1 MPSDATSPASAT
13 PNQPA
18 GALSLQ
24 QAVEERIAQKA
35 AAVEAPTVE
44 SAPEPAADETEQP
57 EAAPV
62 EVDNADSEADDA
74 NEPEDEDQTEEAPDE
89 EAEASGDYIETPDGQ
104 KIPVEKAVQAFVD
117 QERNEKIKRD
127 LQARVTRKEQAL
139 AEERRALESD
149 RQKVNGEYSATK
161 AEREAI
167 AAAREEYARRLK
179 VLDSGAA
186 NDDQAWSTVDWEKLE
201 AEDPIEAGRQWRAF
215 ERHEKRKVAI
225 QREMQQV
232 EAEHAKAMERSV
244 RDARSKFQSF
254 VAEKYPELIDPK
266 EGSAHQ
272 QAMLQTALDAG
283 YTPQEIEQTL
293 DPRALS
299 LWRKATLYD
308 QLSAQK
314 ATVTAKPNAPK
325 PDANGSFRVVKARG
339 VSRPNVIPAPKAALG
354 RAQAAFNTNPSFENG
369 LALERAKRE
378 AGVRRG

>member
-1 MPSDATSPASAT
+1 MSETPASPASAT

-35 AAVEAPTVE
+35 AAAEAPTAE

-62 EVDNADSEADDA
+62 DVDDADSDAEDA
-74 NEPEDEDQTEEAPDE
+74 NEPEEAAAEEEDE
-89 EAEASGDYIETPDGQ
+89 GDYIETPDGE
-104 KIPVEKAVQAFVD
+104 KIPVEEAVQAHKNF
-117 QERNEKIKRD
+117 KA

-139 AEERRALESD
+139 AEERRAWESD
-149 RQKVNGEYSATK
+149 RQKDKGEYGSELAAVR
-161 AEREAI
+161 AEREAL
-167 AAAREEYARRLK
+167 AARAQEYAHRLK
-179 VLDSGAA
+179 IVDSSIG
-186 NDDQAWSTVDWEKLE
+186 DDDKQWATIDWERLE
-201 AEDPIEAGRQWRAF
+201 NDDPIEAGRQWRAY

-225 QREMQQV
+225 QREMQQA
-232 EAEHAKAMERSV
+232 EAEQARAMEQNV
-244 RDARSKFQSF
+244 REARGKFQAA

-266 EGSAHQ
+266 EGSAHR

-293 DPRALS
+293 DPRALA
-299 LWRKATLYD
+299 LWRKAALYD
-308 QLSAQK
+308 QMKAQK
-314 ATVTAKPNAPK
+314 TTASAKPNAPK
-325 PDANGSFRVVKARG
+325 PDASGAFRVVKARG

-354 RAQAAFNTNPSFENG
+354 RAQAAFNSNPSFENG
-369 LALERAKRE
+369 LALEAAKRV

>member
-1 MPSDATSPASAT
+1 MAETPASPASAT

-35 AAVEAPTVE
+35 AAVQAPTAE
-44 SAPEPAADETEQP
+44 SVPEPAADETEQP

-62 EVDNADSEADDA
+62 DVDDADSEAEDA
-74 NEPEDEDQTEEAPDE
+74 NEPE
-89 EAEASGDYIETPDGQ
+89 EAEAEEDEGDYIETPDGE
-104 KIPVEKAVQAFVD
+104 KIPVQEAVQAHKNF
-117 QERNEKIKRD
+117 KA

-149 RQKVNGEYSATK
+149 RQKVNGEYGSAK
-161 AEREAI
+161 AEREAT
-167 AAAREEYARRLK
+167 AAAREEYARKLK
-179 VLDSGAA
+179 IVDSSIGDDDKQWAA
-186 NDDQAWSTVDWEKLE
+186 IDWQKLE
-201 AEDPIEAGRQWRAF
+201 DDDPIEAGRQWRAF

-232 EAEHAKAMERSV
+232 EAEHAKAMEQTV
-244 RDARSKFQSF
+244 REARGKFQSF

-266 EGSAHQ
+266 EGSAHR

-299 LWRKATLYD
+299 LWRKAALYD
-308 QLSAQK
+308 QMTAQK

-325 PDANGSFRVVKARG
+325 PDATGAFRVVKARG

-354 RAQAAFNTNPSFENG
+354 RAQAAFNQKASPSIEDG
-369 LALERAKRE
+369 LALLKARRE
-378 AGVRRG
+378 AGVTRG